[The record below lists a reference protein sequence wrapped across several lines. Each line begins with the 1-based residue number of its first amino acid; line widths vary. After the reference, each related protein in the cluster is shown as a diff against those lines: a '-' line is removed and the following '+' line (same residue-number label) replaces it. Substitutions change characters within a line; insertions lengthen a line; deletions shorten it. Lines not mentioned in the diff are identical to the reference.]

1 MPSGDASLSLPRTA
15 VAVSLRLADGEAFTG
30 DVFVMDR
37 VAYRDGP
44 ETVLEMLNRAEDFF
58 PFRVR
63 SGKNKNKKKKGIT
76 EPQVLLVARSHTV
89 AVTLDTASLL
99 GDPERRAAAHAV
111 TLNVHL
117 TTGNP
122 VTGEARFEA
131 PAMRQRPLD
140 YLNAS
145 RDPFFALAAG
155 DTTWYINRVHVRY
168 VRPGD

>member
-1 MPSGDASLSLPRTA
+1 
-15 VAVSLRLADGEAFTG
+15 
-30 DVFVMDR
+30 
-37 VAYRDGP
+37 
-44 ETVLEMLNRAEDFF
+44 VLEMLNRAEDFF
-58 PFRVR
+58 PFVR
-63 SGKNKNKKKKGIT
+63 RKKAKKGAAAA
-76 EPQVLLVARSHTV
+76 EVLLVARSHTV
-89 AVTLDTASLL
+89 AVTLKAADLL

-111 TLNVHL
+111 TFHAHL

-145 RDPFFALAAG
+145 RDPFFALAEG
-155 DTTWYINRVHVRY
+155 DTMWYINRAHVRF

>member
-1 MPSGDASLSLPRTA
+1 MTTGDASLSLPRTA
-15 VAVSLRLADGEAFTG
+15 VSVQLHLADGESFPG

-37 VAYRDGP
+37 VPYRDGP

-63 SGKNKNKKKKGIT
+63 RKKGKKGATT
-76 EPQVLLVARSHTV
+76 EEVLLVARSHTV
-89 AVTLDTASLL
+89 AVTLKAADLL

-111 TLNVHL
+111 TFHAHL

-122 VTGEARFEA
+122 ITGEARFEA
-131 PAMRQRPLD
+131 PVMRQRPLD

-145 RDPFFALAAG
+145 RDPFFGLVQG
-155 DTTWYINRVHVRY
+155 DTMWYINRTHVRF